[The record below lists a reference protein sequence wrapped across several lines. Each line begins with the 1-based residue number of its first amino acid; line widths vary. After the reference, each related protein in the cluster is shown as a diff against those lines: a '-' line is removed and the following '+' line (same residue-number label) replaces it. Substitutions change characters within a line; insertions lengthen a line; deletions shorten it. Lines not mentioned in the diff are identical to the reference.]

1 MPSSSFG
8 ATASKQRWL
17 DMAGKDAEWNR
28 WAQANLGHTFNN
40 PSLLRLALTHTSF
53 ANETHDETYGDN
65 ERLELL
71 GDAVLSLIITEELYQ
86 RLEDAP
92 EGHLARLRSAIV
104 CEPSLA
110 CAARRLGLGQVLL
123 LGKGEAKSG
132 GRHRSSTLCD
142 AFEAVVG
149 ALYLDGGLDVAR
161 KFVLTSVAKEIGR
174 VVAGDALV
182 DPKTQLQ
189 ELVQAKQQATPMYRL
204 VKTEGPDHNKTF
216 TVEVYWQDQVWGTGR
231 GRSKKAAEQAA
242 AKEALDRIAFT
253 NA

>member
-1 MPSSSFG
+1 
-8 ATASKQRWL
+8 
-17 DMAGKDAEWNR
+17 MAGKDAQLLR
-28 WAQANLGHTFNN
+28 WAQESLGYTFKD

-53 ANETHDETYGDN
+53 ANETQDTTCGDN

-71 GDAVLSLIITEELYQ
+71 GDAVLSLIITEELYK
-86 RLEDAP
+86 RLEEAP

-110 CAARRLGLGQVLL
+110 CAARRLGLGKVLL
-123 LGKGEAKSG
+123 LGKGEAKSC

-161 KFVLTSVAKEIGR
+161 RFVLSSVAEEIGR
-174 VVAGDALV
+174 VIAGDALV

-189 ELVQAKQQATPMYRL
+189 ELVQARQQETPMYRL

-242 AKEALDRIAFT
+242 AKEALDRIAVT

>member
-1 MPSSSFG
+1 
-8 ATASKQRWL
+8 
-17 DMAGKDAEWNR
+17 
-28 WAQANLGHTFNN
+28 
-40 PSLLRLALTHTSF
+40 
-53 ANETHDETYGDN
+53 
-65 ERLELL
+65 
-71 GDAVLSLIITEELYQ
+71 
-86 RLEDAP
+86 
-92 EGHLARLRSAIV
+92 
-104 CEPSLA
+104 
-110 CAARRLGLGQVLL
+110 
-123 LGKGEAKSG
+123 
-132 GRHRSSTLCD
+132 
-142 AFEAVVG
+142 
-149 ALYLDGGLDVAR
+149 VAR